1 MLLKLSRTVFIFL
14 LLSVSVFA
22 TAQLQGFSIASDMN
36 FMRSFKKDQ
45 RFFVLG
51 PTTSFHFHFNATEEG
66 FARFTFY
73 IPGKFENKLTA
84 AAKAL
89 STTPQQ
95 INYTNEARMRLR
107 HFSVGYK
114 KYLKGGF
121 NIEKG
126 WSLYGVAGLGILFG
140 SVTNTHSTT
149 IDTAMYHLPVL
160 AGEGAFKRLTAD
172 LGAGWEQPLAG
183 DFYLYAEGKI
193 AIPTTGYPSQF
204 LFVNDKAPFTAA
216 AAIGLRILF

>member
-1 MLLKLSRTVFIFL
+1 MLLKRRGIIFVFL
-14 LLSVSVFA
+14 LLNVAA

-45 RFFVLG
+45 RFFVIG
-51 PTTSFHFHFNATEEG
+51 PTTSFHFHFNTTEEG
-66 FARFTFY
+66 FAQFTFY

-84 AAKAL
+84 TAKNL
-89 STTPQQ
+89 SSTPQQ

-140 SVTNTHSTT
+140 GVTNTHSTNL
-149 IDTAMYHLPVL
+149 DTAVYNLPVL
-160 AGEGAFKRLTAD
+160 AGEGKFKRLTAD

-183 DFYLYAEGKI
+183 DFYLYAEGKVS
-193 AIPTTGYPSQF
+193 IPTTDYPSQF
-204 LFVNDKAPFTAA
+204 LFVNDKAPFTVAA
-216 AAIGLRILF
+216 AVGLRILF